1 VQNHVNELRQAQA
14 GSRIDLRRL
23 AQHLIEIADTTEHDT
38 PPIAGQT
45 TRVST
50 VGPTWAAQRRLQT
63 PEHRDDSMGATVGQ
77 DLLDRTADS
86 RARRRAALTLAAIA
100 LSAVI
105 VGLLMVAITRTPSG
119 HKQTVLPSLRKSSA
133 EPASPNKPDTSS
145 SHRSPVA
152 AAPAPSTS
160 TRPST
165 TPCRPTPCVL
175 TGDPGNVVAAIN
187 ALRASQAQPAVT
199 GSAAQSAA
207 LCAVHSGDAPY
218 CAGSYYWTP
227 VSTLQGA
234 EVVSKIAGYGNG
246 RSWLLDPHLTK
257 IAVGWAEASPNQ
269 YECAVYDVSQQH

>member
-1 VQNHVNELRQAQA
+1 MSLLAVAICTVQ
-14 GSRIDLRRL
+14 GSRSRVGGG
-23 AQHLIEIADTTEHDT
+23 AQCRPGQGPRTSAVRVDTSAEL
-38 PPIAGQT
+38 GC
-45 TRVST
+45 S
-50 VGPTWAAQRRLQT
+50 GLQT
-63 PEHRDDSMGATVGQ
+63 PQRRDDSIGATVGQ
-77 DLLDRTADS
+77 DLPDRSTDS
-86 RARRRAALTLAAIA
+86 QARRRAALTLAALA
-100 LSAVI
+100 LAAVI
-105 VGLLMVAITRTPSG
+105 VGLLMTTLTRTPSG
-119 HKQTVLPSLRKSSA
+119 HKQTVLPSVSTSA
-133 EPASPNKPDTSS
+133 EPASPGKPDTSS

-165 TPCRPTPCVL
+165 TSCRPTPCVL

-207 LCAVHSGDAPY
+207 SCAVHSGDTPY

-246 RSWLLDPHLTK
+246 RSWLPDRHLTK